1 MFKETAIT
9 QGIKISVEVF
19 YEPHYSKPHGH
30 QYVFSYRI
38 TIENCSPHTVQ
49 LLRRHWFI
57 FDSNGTKREVEGEG
71 VIGKQPTIHP
81 NQKHQYASWS
91 PLRTTVGKMYGTY
104 LMKRL
109 IDKEQFYVRIPEFNL
124 IVPAKL
130 N

>member
-19 YEPHYSKPHGH
+19 YEPHYSKPRSH

-38 TIENCSPHTVQ
+38 TIENHSSHTVQ

-71 VIGKQPTIHP
+71 VIGKQPVIHP
-81 NQKHQYASWS
+81 NQKYQYSSWC
-91 PLRTTVGKMYGTY
+91 PLRTTLGKMYGSY
-104 LMKRL
+104 LMKRTE
-109 IDKEQFYVRIPEFNL
+109 DNHEFPVQIPVFHL
-124 IVPAKL
+124 IVSSKL